1 MVRAGGL
8 PLRHGRVRIVGV
20 TPSNTGFRD
29 AQRKL
34 RAQFGEE
41 ITFFGP
47 PIVTWPPDTPIDPQ
61 TGEPYDPTIEA
72 VDNVSQE
79 VRVKCNVVFTTAGP
93 DVEFSAAGTT
103 ERTHV
108 MLIADIDDAP
118 AISPALEFECRGEGY
133 RVTSQKADGIG
144 GLQRYLVWGR
154 KR

>member
-1 MVRAGGL
+1 M
-8 PLRHGRVRIVGV
+8 
-20 TPSNTGFRD
+20 
-29 AQRKL
+29 
-34 RAQFGEE
+34 
-41 ITFFGP
+41 
-47 PIVTWPPDTPIDPQ
+47 
-61 TGEPYDPTIEA
+61 
-72 VDNVSQE
+72 
-79 VRVKCNVVFTTAGP
+79 KCDVVFTTAGP

-118 AISPALEFECRGEGY
+118 AIGPALEFECRGEGY

>member
-1 MVRAGGL
+1 M
-8 PLRHGRVRIVGV
+8 GV
-20 TPSNTGFRD
+20 TPDHTGFRD

-34 RAQFGEE
+34 REHFGEE

-47 PIVTWPPDTPIDPQ
+47 PIVTYPPDTPIDPQ

-72 VDNVSQE
+72 VDNVSPE
-79 VRVKCNVVFTTAGP
+79 ARVKCDVVFTTAGP

-108 MLIADIDDAP
+108 MLIADIDDQP
-118 AISPALEFECRGEGY
+118 AISPAQEFECRGEGY

>member
-1 MVRAGGL
+1 MS
-8 PLRHGRVRIVGV
+8 PRVVFPAV
-20 TPSNTGFRD
+20 DTPASNMDGFVA

-34 RAQFGEE
+34 RSQFGEE

-61 TGEPYDPTIEA
+61 TGTPYDPTIEA

-79 VRVKCNVVFTTAGP
+79 VRVKCNVVFTAAGP